1 MKTNYSNKM
10 ISEYSNKR
18 IVINRANPSNTDK
31 VIMEMFE
38 GDPEGLAEFE
48 EEYLKF
54 EKETNKNKQE

>member
-1 MKTNYSNKM
+1 M
-10 ISEYSNKR
+10 ISEYENKR

-54 EKETNKNKQE
+54 EKETNKEQE